1 MLFRSKLEGDIAG
14 IDRKLANQ
22 DFIAKADPD
31 VVEENRERRADA
43 EAAKVRLATAL
54 QRLESL

>member
-1 MLFRSKLEGDIAG
+1 MLFRS
-14 IDRKLANQ
+14 DRKLANQ